1 MTVRELL
8 EVYRLDDQKIG
19 IYENKKMLAMFSDK
33 KEAINVYGN
42 CKVKT
47 FKFSWQHVLLSYV
60 CLDISITRK
69 EDMRG
74 D

>member
-8 EVYRLDDQKIG
+8 EVYRLDGQKIG
-19 IYENKKMLAMFSDK
+19 IYENGKMLAMFNDK

-47 FKFSWQHVLLSYV
+47 VKCSWQNILLSYV
-60 CLDISITRK
+60 CLNISIMRK

-74 D
+74 G